1 MDELA
6 AVSAAAAG
14 APAAKAKAKRR
25 GKREVQL
32 SRVTDAAS
40 KVERL
45 EEQHAALNLA
55 AQKSRRCDK
64 KAELAAKAAAAS
76 LAVDAAKVTLKA
88 AEDKERRDR
97 PAGAGEGGGEA
108 EAAGGEREDE
118 GDERGGEEGVC
129 DAPLELRPQ

>member
-55 AQKSRRCDK
+55 AQKSRRGDE
-64 KAELAAKAAAAS
+64 KAELAAKAAAHPWQS
-76 LAVDAAKVTLKA
+76 TPP
-88 AEDKERRDR
+88 R
-97 PAGAGEGGGEA
+97 
-108 EAAGGEREDE
+108 
-118 GDERGGEEGVC
+118 
-129 DAPLELRPQ
+129 